1 MSRESEKKNRQP
13 VDQPFSPDDKQQMK
27 NERAMRAQKKPKL
40 DSDSGGGVQPSLS
53 EQALSEQEQASD
65 ASNKLAQNALL
76 GPVYASCGGGGG
88 GGGDGRQSL
97 SDDKTAEDV
106 AMAAE
111 AVAQPDF
118 ENTDKMQVDLAS
130 AVELAF

>member
-1 MSRESEKKNRQP
+1 MSRESEKKNKQP
-13 VDQPFSPDDKQQMK
+13 VDQPFSQDDKQQMK
-27 NERAMRAQKKPKL
+27 NERALRAQKKPKL
-40 DSDSGGGVQPSLS
+40 DSDGGGGVQPL
-53 EQALSEQEQASD
+53 LSEQEQASD